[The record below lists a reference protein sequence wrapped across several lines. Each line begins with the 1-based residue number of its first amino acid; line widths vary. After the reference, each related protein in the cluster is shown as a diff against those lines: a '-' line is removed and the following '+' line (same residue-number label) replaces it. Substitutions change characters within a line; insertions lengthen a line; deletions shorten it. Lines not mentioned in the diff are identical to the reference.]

1 MRTKHA
7 VKNHTNQTAK
17 LSNRLAVVA
26 SLLTFACTPMLAQA
40 DYTMTP
46 DGKYVPGNS
55 YTMTPDGKYVG
66 GNSYNMAPNGSYV
79 SGSQSTMT
87 PNTLVI
93 LYKPLARLGDKFYNK
108 PILLTN

>member
-17 LSNRLAVVA
+17 LSNRLAMVA
-26 SLLTFACTPMLAQA
+26 SLLTLASAPMLAQA

-46 DGKYVPGNS
+46 DGKYVQGNS

-79 SGSQSTMT
+79 GGSGSQMT
-87 PNTLVI
+87 PDGRYI
-93 LYKPLARLGDKFYNK
+93 GR
-108 PILLTN
+108 